1 MKPISQQ
8 RNVIVQIRGTQH
20 AKKTKTDCV
29 LLRTE
34 LLGENSNL
42 NNNGK
47 KAQIRILKKK
57 NKNKNKK
64 QKTIM
69 VLKNRNFKS

>member
-57 NKNKNKK
+57 TKTKTKNKK
-64 QKTIM
+64 Q
-69 VLKNRNFKS
+69 LWY